1 MRMSHVV
8 PDFCWPT
15 TKKTGDSAATAPSP
29 LTLAS
34 SLFSAEISAFLA
46 AMLRLV
52 PRPALDLTAPV
63 APAASA
69 FALRNAPRA

>member
-1 MRMSHVV
+1 MSQVV

-15 TKKTGDSAATAPSP
+15 TKKTGVWAAPAPSP

-34 SLFSAEISAFLA
+34 SLFNAEISAFLV
-46 AMLRLV
+46 AMLRRA

-69 FALRNAPRA
+69 LALRSTARP